1 MEVGQTVGGLSWEKF
16 DGADDYVEEIRRSC
30 GVSEFL
36 AKCLA
41 SLEPRFESM
50 EEVRA
55 FLSPSMSD
63 YFDPYLMKGM
73 AEAVARLRR
82 AISAHEHIRIVT
94 DYDADGTM
102 SMLILKA
109 MLKILKHAEQT
120 HYIPNRQEHYGFSL
134 MAAQKAVEDGVELI
148 VTADIGVKD
157 EAAIGYAQSHG
168 VDVIVLD
175 HHLPDGGGVPRAAY
189 VVVCPPQEGCTYP
202 NPHLAACGISLKL
215 AQAMLADNKYYA
227 RIIASMSKM
236 AALGTVADV
245 VSLRNIENRAI
256 VATGLAALNEMKGN
270 NAGVNALLNASGARL
285 GAIRSEDVSFRL
297 APLINAAGRM
307 ASAMH
312 VIDLIE
318 APNEIVA
325 QQLADKLRI
334 MNEERKAIQ
343 EKMVERAR
351 AYLEPHCARPFLF
364 VAFQAC
370 DMWRNGV
377 AGIVAGRLKE
387 CFNKTVA
394 VGTIENGEIVCSVR
408 AMPGVH
414 AVEALERNAS
424 RILRWGG
431 HAAAAGFSIEASQYE
446 AVWDGMCASIE
457 EQIARA
463 GDALRNQYVETLA
476 VEDVTSELF
485 GDLEKLEP
493 CGTGNKSPF
502 VCIKDVVLTDV
513 RECRNRKLRATVK
526 CPEFELTAW
535 IAESL
540 VYARAAMENQR
551 VTLFGKMNQGY
562 YRGYPQYSI
571 EVVDMLI

>member
-318 APNEIVA
+318 APQIS
-325 QQLADKLRI
+325 I
-334 MNEERKAIQ
+334 
-343 EKMVERAR
+343 
-351 AYLEPHCARPFLF
+351 
-364 VAFQAC
+364 
-370 DMWRNGV
+370 DM
-377 AGIVAGRLKE
+377 
-387 CFNKTVA
+387 FNKTLDKNSRIK
-394 VGTIENGEIVCSVR
+394 TFKCQKLHIHRSQ
-408 AMPGVH
+408 PGVIH
-414 AVEALERNAS
+414 YDGDPVMTGEEIDVEIRPKGIKIIVNPFADRNARKPNAIQS
-424 RILRWGG
+424 
-431 HAAAAGFSIEASQYE
+431 AAA
-446 AVWDGMCASIE
+446 
-457 EQIARA
+457 
-463 GDALRNQYVETLA
+463 
-476 VEDVTSELF
+476 ELF
-485 GDLEKLEP
+485 NQINEIRDDINRQGRRFQAWSKL
-493 CGTGNKSPF
+493 
-502 VCIKDVVLTDV
+502 IQ
-513 RECRNRKLRATVK
+513 RKLN
-526 CPEFELTAW
+526 L
-535 IAESL
+535 
-540 VYARAAMENQR
+540 
-551 VTLFGKMNQGY
+551 
-562 YRGYPQYSI
+562 
-571 EVVDMLI
+571 